1 VTKAVLDHVSIGTRA
16 LADGWELFGGLLGGT
31 WVYGGNSA
39 GFWWGQ
45 LEFRTGPKIEL
56 ITPTPGPDSAFLERF
71 LATRGPGPHHLN
83 FIVSDISQTLDRIRA
98 LGIDPVQVSLDEP
111 NWKEAFLRPADAFG
125 TVIQVAEQSG
135 LPPQLEP
142 PAGLPA
148 PGLSCAFALVEHFV
162 GDLAGATQLFCDV
175 LDGEVVSKQDSA
187 SGPAADLC
195 WENGARFRLVEGPL
209 AAAGTMRGR
218 SGEAGPL
225 HFSRDAE
232 AFSPAQLSR
241 IAELS
246 RRLGVSVQLD
256 P

>member
-1 VTKAVLDHVSIGTRA
+1 VTKAVLDHVSVGTRA
-16 LADGWELFGGLLGGT
+16 LADGWELFGGLLGGR
-31 WVYGGNSA
+31 WVYGGDSA

-71 LATRGPGPHHLN
+71 LVTRGPGPHHLN
-83 FIVSDISQTLDRIRA
+83 FIVSDISATLDRIRA

-111 NWKEAFLRPADAFG
+111 NWKEAFLRPADAYG

-135 LPPQLEP
+135 PPPQLAP

-148 PGLSCAFALVEHFV
+148 PGPSSTFALVEHFV

-175 LDGEVVSKQDSA
+175 LDGEVVSKQDSG
-187 SGPAADLC
+187 SDPAADLC
-195 WENGARFRLVEGPL
+195 WENGARLRLVQAPL
-209 AAAGTMRGR
+209 AAAGTTGGR
-218 SGEAGPL
+218 SGGAGPL
-225 HFSRDAE
+225 HFSRAAE
-232 AFSPAQLSR
+232 ALSPAQMSRVAALSR
-241 IAELS
+241 L
-246 RRLGVSVQLD
+246 LGVSVQLD